1 MLVLRSAWGMMM
13 NRDSRRKPV
22 FRYAILSDTHI
33 RPEGESS
40 SPWKVNLLTNDRARW
55 VVDRINRAEPDLVI
69 HTGDIVHPLPH
80 LPTYGPAAEAAL
92 DILGGLEAPCYL
104 LPGNHDVGDKNN
116 PTVPAYIVDEH
127 GLELYGEWFG
137 PLHRSFDHW
146 GVHFVLINALA
157 LNSGLPHESEHRE
170 WLEADL
176 EENAGKRIH
185 VFSHYPPYVLEPGE
199 TSNYD
204 NVDEPARGWLLG
216 LLERHGVEVFFA
228 GHVHQFI
235 YGRHGATD
243 CYNLFSTCFVR
254 QDYAEMFR
262 VEAADD
268 HGRNDA
274 EKLGWCV
281 VDVYEDGHVV
291 RMMRSHGRT
300 LGKGA
305 ASDPDSL
312 RVNTCHVKDGLRSFL
327 GVHLRHPWAELVE
340 LPYNGPIDEFVRKRV
355 RNDYTLLGLW
365 ESGIRDLRVPLGDL
379 MEPRIR
385 ERMIAAVGM
394 EHRFNLFNV
403 GVPTKTAFKALREH
417 IGLVNAVEI
426 VLPWNDTAA
435 VVDGLKEFRGEV
447 SAPVFLGNIESS
459 VHRGSEGPKFSH
471 YVGYGFRIQD
481 TGGIEWFLDLEG
493 ASDAVDGFVF
503 QVGANESPLDAI
515 RAIDAYSKT
524 KGFRAVVNVRLASE
538 DPAVYLTDDLW
549 VANRVA
555 ESVVA
560 AASAPGVGVFA
571 DTFMDLDRGYF
582 PRVGLYD
589 RHLNRR
595 MGGYVL
601 AHLQGVL
608 NDYGPE
614 VNVLGRREAPGGDV
628 VTFESSKATFELFLP
643 SSVKPDVSVPVIGTG
658 SGGWSETLMVDL
670 VSGVVSPVSLKGD
683 NGLVLGDEDWTG
695 VPLLFIFER

>member
-1 MLVLRSAWGMMM
+1 MSG
-13 NRDSRRKPV
+13 DSRRKPV

-55 VVDRINRAEPDLVI
+55 VIDRINRAEPDLVI
-69 HTGDIVHPLPH
+69 HTGDVVHPLPH
-80 LPTYGPAAEAAL
+80 LPTYGFAAEAAL
-92 DILGGLEAPCYL
+92 DILGGLEAPLHL

-116 PTVPAYIVDEH
+116 PTVPAYIVDGH
-127 GLELYGEWFG
+127 GLELYSEWFG
-137 PLHRSFDHW
+137 PLHRSFDHG

-157 LNSGLPHESEHRE
+157 LNSGLLHESEHRD

-199 TSNYD
+199 PGNYD

-216 LLERHGVEVFFA
+216 LLEGHGVEAFFA

-262 VEAADD
+262 VEAADE

-274 EKLGWCV
+274 EKLGWCI

-300 LGKGA
+300 LGKGETP
-305 ASDPDSL
+305 DPETL
-312 RVNTCHVKDGLRSFL
+312 RVNACHVKDGLRSFL

-379 MEPRIR
+379 MDPRVR
-385 ERMIAAVGM
+385 ERMVAAVGNG
-394 EHRFNLFNV
+394 HRFNLFTV
-403 GVPTKTAFKALREH
+403 GVPSEAAVRTLKEYRS
-417 IGLVNAVEI
+417 LVNAVEI
-426 VLPWNDTAA
+426 VLPWDEAAAA
-435 VVDGLKEFRGEV
+435 VEGLKEFRDGV

-471 YVGYGFRIQD
+471 YVGHGFRIQG
-481 TGGIEWFLDLEG
+481 TGGIEWFLDLDG
-493 ASDAVDGFVF
+493 AGDAVDGFVF
-503 QVGANESPLDAI
+503 QVGADESPLDAI

-524 KGFRAVVNVRLASE
+524 KGFGAVVNVRLASE

-560 AASAPGVGVFA
+560 AAHPPGVGVFA

-589 RHLNRR
+589 RRLNRR
-595 MGGYVL
+595 TGGYVL
-601 AHLQGVL
+601 THLQGVL

-614 VNVLGRREAPGGDV
+614 VNVEGRREVQGGDIV
-628 VTFESSKATFELFLP
+628 SFMSSKATFELFLP
-643 SSVKPDVSVPVIGTG
+643 SAGKPEVSFPVTG
-658 SGGWSETLMVDL
+658 KFSEGWKKVVMVDL

-683 NGLVLGDEDWTG
+683 REIVLEDEDWTG
-695 VPLLFIFER
+695 GPLLFVFER